1 MSKKR
6 GKDVVLEL
14 VKGRPTVVVIY
25 CGK

>member
-14 VKGRPTVVVIY
+14 VKGRPTIVVIY